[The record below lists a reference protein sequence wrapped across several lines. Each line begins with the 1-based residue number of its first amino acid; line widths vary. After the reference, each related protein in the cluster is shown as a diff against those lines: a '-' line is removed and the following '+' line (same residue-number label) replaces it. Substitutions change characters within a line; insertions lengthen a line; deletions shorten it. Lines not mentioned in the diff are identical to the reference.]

1 MNDVLAALMA
11 DNDADREK
19 FLNRE
24 VLRHAV
30 MRQITCERTGQVLDV
45 RTAVLVTWIRGD
57 SRSAVAVTGEAW
69 DEVAAHVQ
77 AKVADLGAELEVID
91 GRTLN

>member
-45 RTAVLVTWIRGD
+45 RTAVMVTWIKGD
-57 SRSAVAVTGEAW
+57 SRSAVVVTGEAW
-69 DEVAAHVQ
+69 DEVGESVR
-77 AKVADLGAELEVID
+77 AKVAELGAELEVID
-91 GRTLN
+91 GREL